1 MIGYRAIRQLLLS
14 IIWLIV
20 LLSASAA
27 PAQPALPSGA
37 AAPDAETPQPRYAYP
52 AAHRDDV
59 VDDYHG
65 TKAPDPYRW
74 LEDPDSA
81 ATRSWV
87 TAQNQLTAA
96 YLEQIPAREAI
107 RARLTTLWNF
117 EKYGVPIRRGKR
129 YFYTKNDGLQNQS
142 VLYAAESATDAGRV
156 LLDPNK
162 LSDDGTAALSG
173 MEISDD
179 GAYLAYGIA
188 SAGSDWQEW
197 RVRDVANGEDL
208 ADHLRW
214 IKFSGASWLPDGSGF
229 YYSRYDE
236 PSQDKNQLVDTN
248 YYQKLFFH
256 RLGTPQS
263 QDRLVYERRDQKE
276 WGFAGQVTD
285 DGAYLIITASRGTE
299 QKSGVFFQDLR
310 QPGATVQELL
320 TTFDAE
326 YEFVANEGP
335 LFYFRT
341 DHEAPLGRVIAI
353 DSRRPA
359 VENWRQVTA
368 EGGDVLEGAS
378 RVGDQLFLAYLA
390 DAASRVRRVNL
401 KGQPLPDVT
410 LPGLGTATGF
420 SGRRG
425 DRETFFSFASFNV
438 PGSIYRFDLTSGE
451 TSQVRAPRTAFNPHD
466 YVVEQ
471 VKVSSRDGT
480 QVPVFLARRRDVAPG
495 PQTPV
500 YLFGYG
506 GFNISYTP
514 LFSAAN
520 LAWLDMGG
528 VFALA
533 NLRGGGEYGRA
544 WHEAGQKHL
553 KQNVFDDFI
562 AVAEWLVREGRT
574 ARDKLAIGGRSNG
587 GLLVGACLTQR
598 PDLYRAAVPAVGV
611 LDMLRFHK
619 FTIGWAW
626 TPEYG
631 SADDPAEFAAL
642 FKYSPLHNIRRGT
655 AYPATL
661 VTTADHDDRVVP
673 AHSYKFAA
681 ALQAAHAGP
690 APVLIRVE
698 TQAGHGAGKPTA
710 KLIDEATDV
719 LSFLVRELGVD
730 VRNSPQ
736 TGGR

>member
-1 MIGYRAIRQLLLS
+1 MFWSQQFFLHAARAVAAAACLLS
-14 IIWLIV
+14 TT
-20 LLSASAA
+20 AT
-27 PAQPALPSGA
+27 AQPPLEARPSAG
-37 AAPDAETPQPRYAYP
+37 PVESPQPRFAYP

-65 TKAPDPYRW
+65 TPVADPYRW

-81 ATRSWV
+81 ATRAWV

-96 YLEQIPAREAI
+96 YLEQISVRDAI
-107 RARLTTLWNF
+107 RRRLTALWNF
-117 EKYGVPIRRGKR
+117 EKYGVPVRRGNR
-129 YFYTKNDGLQNQS
+129 FFYTKNDGLQNQS
-142 VLYAAESATDAGRV
+142 VVYVADAAGGVGRV
-156 LLDPNK
+156 LLDPNR
-162 LSDDGTAALSG
+162 LTADGTAALSG
-173 MEISDD
+173 MEFSDD

-197 RVRDVANGEDL
+197 RVRDVASGQDL
-208 ADHLRW
+208 ADHLKW

-236 PSQDKNQLVDTN
+236 PPTDKNQLVDTN
-248 YYQKLFFH
+248 YFQKLFFH
-256 RLGTPQS
+256 RLGTPQN
-263 QDRLVYERRDQKE
+263 QDRLIYERKDEKE

-285 DGAYLIITASRGTE
+285 DGAYLVITVSRGTE
-299 QKSGVFFQDLR
+299 RKNAVFFLDL
-310 QPGATVQELL
+310 QAPDAAVQELL
-320 TTFDAE
+320 AAFDAE
-326 YEFVANEGP
+326 YEFVTNQGSV
-335 LFYFRT
+335 FYFRT
-341 DHEAPLGRVIAI
+341 DHNAPLGRVIAI
-353 DSRRPA
+353 DTRRPA
-359 VENWRQVTA
+359 VDQWRQVVA
-368 EGGDVLEGAS
+368 EGADVLEGAS
-378 RVGDQLFLAYLA
+378 RVGDQLFLAYLS
-390 DAASRVRRVNL
+390 DAASRVRRATL
-401 KGQPLPDVT
+401 AGEPLSEVA

-420 SGRRG
+420 AGRRT
-425 DRETFFSFASFNV
+425 DRESYFSFASFNV
-438 PGSIYRFDLTSGE
+438 PGSIYRFDLESGQ
-451 TSQVRAPRTAFNPHD
+451 SSVVRAPQVAFDPQD

-480 QVPVFLARRRDVAPG
+480 QVPVFLTRRRDTVPG

-514 LFSAAN
+514 QFSVSN
-520 LAWLDMGG
+520 LTWLDLGG
-528 VFALA
+528 TFALA

-544 WHEAGQKHL
+544 WHEAGQKQR

-574 ARDKLAIGGRSNG
+574 SREKLAIGGRSNG

-598 PDLYRAAVPAVGV
+598 PDLFRATVPAVGV
-611 LDMLRFHK
+611 LDMLRYHK

-626 TPEYG
+626 SPEYG
-631 SADDPAEFAAL
+631 SAEDPAEFAAL
-642 FKYSPLHNIRRGT
+642 LKYSPLHNVRPGT
-655 AYPATL
+655 TYPATL
-661 VTTADHDDRVVP
+661 ITTADHDDRVVP

-681 ALQAAHAGP
+681 ALQAAHAGS
-690 APVLIRVE
+690 APVLVRVE

-730 VRNSPQ
+730 AVGLEQ
-736 TGGR
+736 K

>member
-1 MIGYRAIRQLLLS
+1 M
-14 IIWLIV
+14 
-20 LLSASAA
+20 
-27 PAQPALPSGA
+27 
-37 AAPDAETPQPRYAYP
+37 PRFAYP
-52 AAHRDDV
+52 AAHKGDV

-65 TKAPDPYRW
+65 TKIADPYRW

-81 ATRSWV
+81 ETRAWV
-87 TAQNQLTAA
+87 NAQNQLTAA
-96 YLEQIPAREAI
+96 YLDQIPARDAI
-107 RARLTTLWNF
+107 RRRLTTLWNF
-117 EKYGVPIRRGKR
+117 EKYGVPVKRGAR

-142 VLYAAESATDAGRV
+142 VLYVADTVDGAGRA
-156 LLDPNK
+156 LLDPNQ
-162 LSDDGTAALSG
+162 LSADGTAALSG

-179 GAYLAYGIA
+179 GKLLAYGIA
-188 SAGSDWQEW
+188 AAGSDWQTW
-197 RVRDVANGEDL
+197 RVRDVASGADL
-208 ADHLRW
+208 DDQLQW

-229 YYSRYDE
+229 FYSRYDE
-236 PSQDKNQLVDTN
+236 PAQDKNQLVDTN
-248 YYQKLFFH
+248 YFQKLFFH
-256 RLGTPQS
+256 RVGTPQG
-263 QDRLVYERRDQKE
+263 QDRLAYERRDQKE
-276 WGFAGQVTD
+276 WSFAGQVTD
-285 DGAYLIITASRGTE
+285 DGAYLIITVSRGTE
-299 QKSGVFFQDLR
+299 RKNGVFY
-310 QPGATVQELL
+310 QPLGAREAPVVELL
-320 TTFDAE
+320 NAFDAE
-326 YEFVANEGP
+326 YEFVTNHGP
-335 LFYFRT
+335 VFYFRT

-353 DSRRPA
+353 DTRRPTSDA
-359 VENWRQVTA
+359 WRQVVG
-368 EGGDVLEGAS
+368 EGADVLEGAS

-390 DAASRVRRVNL
+390 DAASRVRRVSL
-401 KGQPLPDVT
+401 DGQALADVE
-410 LPGLGTATGF
+410 LPGLGTAGGF
-420 SGRRG
+420 AGRRG

-438 PGSIYRFDLTSGE
+438 PGTIYRFDLESGE
-451 TSQVRAPRTAFNPHD
+451 TRSVRAPQVAFDPND

-471 VKVSSRDGT
+471 VKISSRDGT
-480 QVPVFLARRRDVAPG
+480 QVPVFLTRRRDVTPG

-514 LFSAAN
+514 MFSASN
-520 LAWLDMGG
+520 LAWLDLGG

-544 WHEAGQKHL
+544 WHEAGQKQL

-562 AVAEWLVREGRT
+562 SVAEWLVREGRT
-574 ARDKLAIGGRSNG
+574 SRERLAIGGRSNG

-631 SADDPAEFAAL
+631 SADDPAEFASL
-642 FKYSPLHNIRRGT
+642 LKYSPLHNLRPGT

-681 ALQAAHAGP
+681 ALQAAQAGP
-690 APVLIRVE
+690 APALIRVE

-719 LSFLVRELGVD
+719 LSFLARELGVD
-730 VRNSPQ
+730 AR
-736 TGGR
+736 RLEEFKAR